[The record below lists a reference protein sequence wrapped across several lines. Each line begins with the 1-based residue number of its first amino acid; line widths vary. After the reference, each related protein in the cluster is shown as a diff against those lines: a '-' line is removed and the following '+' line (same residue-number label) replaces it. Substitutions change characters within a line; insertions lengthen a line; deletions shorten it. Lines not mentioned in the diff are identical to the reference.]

1 MSLMLTS
8 HKSPWGA
15 GLVVLPHLRDL
26 EALETR
32 RELLVGAKPDAV
44 NPTLCY
50 LNAQALG
57 EKLLGRLG
65 GISLDSGSSV
75 T

>member
-1 MSLMLTS
+1 MTSGNVIDVDLTRSL
-8 HKSPWGA
+8 GA
-15 GLVVLPHLRDL
+15 VD
-26 EALETR
+26 
-32 RELLVGAKPDAV
+32 
-44 NPTLCY
+44 PTLCY

>member
-1 MSLMLTS
+1 MTS
-8 HKSPWGA
+8 GNVIDIDFTR
-15 GLVVLPHLRDL
+15 GLGVVD
-26 EALETR
+26 
-32 RELLVGAKPDAV
+32 
-44 NPTLCY
+44 PTLCY